1 MRPRRGGGLCDAVH
15 SARRSQGTDDARRA
29 GDPRAL
35 HEAADVSINDSDTLP
50 VLWEPRQIEVP
61 TSVLRV
67 GENLLRIRVYTAL
80 IRSFEGQWF
89 DYEAH
94 RYRDVGDV

>member
-1 MRPRRGGGLCDAVH
+1 M
-15 SARRSQGTDDARRA
+15 
-29 GDPRAL
+29 
-35 HEAADVSINDSDTLP
+35 
-50 VLWEPRQIEVP
+50 
-61 TSVLRV
+61 
-67 GENLLRIRVYTAL
+67 GENLLRIRFYTAL